1 MSTSAFILF
10 MFCAV
15 AALSGAVAT
24 CVARRPLRAA
34 VGLLVH
40 VIALAG
46 LYLTLGSHLV
56 ATLQLL
62 VYAGAVVVL
71 FVFVIL
77 LIGPAGE
84 VVNTPDKLMGR
95 LFGGCAAGAVA
106 LMVAFSV
113 ARVEMG
119 WGNRP
124 PDYGTVEGL
133 GEALYR
139 GAVAPFELV
148 SITLTVAV
156 IGAVAIARG
165 RTSREKKIAADRKAA
180 RIAAETETA

>member
-1 MSTSAFILF
+1 MSASASALF
-10 MFCAV
+10 FFCAV
-15 AALSGAVAT
+15 AALGGAVAT
-24 CVARRPLRAA
+24 CIARRPLRAA

-46 LYLTLGSHLV
+46 LYLTLSSHLV

-84 VVNTPDKLMGR
+84 VTNTSDKLLGR
-95 LFGGCAAGAVA
+95 IFGGCAAGAVA

-113 ARVEMG
+113 ARVELE
-119 WGNRP
+119 WGPRP
-124 PDYGTVEGL
+124 VDYGTVEGL
-133 GEALYR
+133 GQALYQ
-139 GAVAPFELV
+139 GALAPFEMV
-148 SITLTVAV
+148 SITLTVAIV
-156 IGAVAIARG
+156 GAVAIARG
-165 RTSREKKIAADRKAA
+165 RTAREKQAAADRKAA
-180 RIAAETETA
+180 RLAAETETA